1 MGELCFWFWPMSN
14 IHPAQLMLKIP
25 ETYFCLSFSC
35 KRMCHCTFCYSQG
48 GVPVGLAPKPLQ
60 ILYGHTDEVT
70 SVGISTELD
79 MAVSGSKVRILILFP
94 SLSFLQSNP
103 RARLKNNTKN
113 VTISQFLLQPGT
125 SRTYVPSPLLPT

>member
-14 IHPAQLMLKIP
+14 IHIAQLMLKIP

-79 MAVSGSKVRILILFP
+79 MAVSGSKVRILMLFP
-94 SLSFLQSNP
+94 SLPFLQ
-103 RARLKNNTKN
+103 
-113 VTISQFLLQPGT
+113 
-125 SRTYVPSPLLPT
+125 